1 MLIMNLYIIILACV
15 LTLIFRESTPYV
27 IRWFKRVKSTK
38 KRKSNVDILDILQ
51 YERLTKR
58 VDELEEQLN
67 NVAKNHYTREVNRK
81 NNVRKVVREYLSELK
96 ND

>member
-1 MLIMNLYIIILACV
+1 MNLYIIILACV

-27 IRWFKRVKSTK
+27 IRWFKSIKSTK

-58 VDELEEQLN
+58 IDELEEQLN
-67 NVAKNHYTREVNRK
+67 NVAERLATRDANRK
-81 NNVRKVVREYLSELK
+81 HQVRREVREYLESLK

>member
-1 MLIMNLYIIILACV
+1 MIVYIILACV

-27 IRWFKRVKSTK
+27 IRWFKSIKSRK

-58 VDELEEQLN
+58 VDELEQQLN
-67 NVAKNHYTREVNRK
+67 NVAKSHYVREVNRK

>member
-1 MLIMNLYIIILACV
+1 MNLYIIILACV

-27 IRWFKRVKSTK
+27 IRWFKSIKSTK

-58 VDELEEQLN
+58 IDELEEQLN
-67 NVAKNHYTREVNRK
+67 NVAEN
-81 NNVRKVVREYLSELK
+81 
-96 ND
+96 

>member
-1 MLIMNLYIIILACV
+1 MNLYIIILACV

-27 IRWFKRVKSTK
+27 IRWFKSIKSRK

-58 VDELEEQLN
+58 VDELEQQLN
-67 NVAKNHYTREVNRK
+67 NVAKSHYVREVNRK

>member
-27 IRWFKRVKSTK
+27 IGWFKSIKSRK

-51 YERLTKR
+51 YERLIKR
-58 VDELEEQLN
+58 VSELEEQIN
-67 NVAKNHYTREVNRK
+67 NVAKNHYTREANRK

>member
-1 MLIMNLYIIILACV
+1 MNIYIIILACIS
-15 LTLIFRESTPYV
+15 TLIFRESTPYV
-27 IRWFKRVKSTK
+27 IRWFKSIKSRK

-58 VDELEEQLN
+58 VDELEQQLN
-67 NVAKNHYTREVNRK
+67 NVAKSHYVREVNRK

>member
-1 MLIMNLYIIILACV
+1 MNLYIIILACV

>member
-1 MLIMNLYIIILACV
+1 MNIYIIILACV

-27 IRWFKRVKSTK
+27 IGWFKRVKSTK

>member
-1 MLIMNLYIIILACV
+1 MNLYIIILACIS
-15 LTLIFRESTPYV
+15 TLIFRESTPYV
-27 IRWFKRVKSTK
+27 IRWFKSIKSRK

>member
-1 MLIMNLYIIILACV
+1 MNLYIIILACV

-27 IRWFKRVKSTK
+27 IRWFKSIKSRK

-67 NVAKNHYTREVNRK
+67 NVAKSHYVREVNRK

>member
-1 MLIMNLYIIILACV
+1 MTNLYIIILACI

-27 IRWFKRVKSTK
+27 IRWFKRVKPQK

-58 VDELEEQLN
+58 VSELEEQLN
-67 NVAKNHYTREVNRK
+67 NVAKSHYVREANRK
-81 NNVRKVVREYLSELK
+81 NNVRKSVREYLEELK
-96 ND
+96 K

>member
-1 MLIMNLYIIILACV
+1 MNLYIIILACIS
-15 LTLIFRESTPYV
+15 TLIFRESTPYV
-27 IRWFKRVKSTK
+27 IRWFKSIKSRK

-67 NVAKNHYTREVNRK
+67 NVAKSHYVREVNRK

>member
-1 MLIMNLYIIILACV
+1 MNLYIIILACV

-27 IRWFKRVKSTK
+27 IRWFKSIKSRK

-81 NNVRKVVREYLSELK
+81 NNVRKAVREYLEELK

>member
-1 MLIMNLYIIILACV
+1 MNLYIIILACV

-67 NVAKNHYTREVNRK
+67 NVAKSHYVREVNRK